1 MFGKMF
7 LPRYGASF
15 LLLMLFLFAECHGV
29 VESAGGDIKLAATR
43 EEMVRE
49 LQVMVPVMMMKISKV
64 LRAARLGTNFLS
76 CFVGDGANVMYLHF
90 SGRYDIS
97 ILYRRVESLR
107 FQIQE
112 LKKHRGTWSNSNL

>member
-1 MFGKMF
+1 MNSHFRLLSFAGVLFLFVNSHSPLPMFGKMF

-15 LLLMLFLFAECHGV
+15 LLLMMFLFAECHGV

-76 CFVGDGANVMYLHF
+76 CFVGDGANVL
-90 SGRYDIS
+90 
-97 ILYRRVESLR
+97 
-107 FQIQE
+107 
-112 LKKHRGTWSNSNL
+112 